1 MKWTSCLRRWFFRPL
16 LLCFLST
23 AVFAEGFDWNSD
35 TYTLFAADLKHD
47 GDNDLLLQANI
58 TAQKHYFI
66 RGLADA
72 NGCSDSLSGNTDT
85 TGAMTI
91 ACTVSATLA
100 QQTYFVTTIGNSKG
114 LISASKFVDH
124 GQTTTFWVKPNPGY
138 TAMVTGCGGSLS
150 DTIYTT
156 GAITSACT
164 VSATFIH
171 QSSLQTTYL
180 HTDVLGSVILE
191 TDVNGNV
198 KKRTEYQPFGESKAN

>member
-1 MKWTSCLRRWFFRPL
+1 MQWTSCLRRWFFRPL

-23 AVFAEGFDWNSD
+23 VVFAKGLDWNSD
-35 TYTLFAADLKHD
+35 TYTLFDADLKLD
-47 GDNDLLLQANI
+47 GDDELLLQAKV
-58 TAQKHYFI
+58 TGQEYYFI
-66 RGLADA
+66 RGQADA
-72 NGCSDSLSGNTDT
+72 NGCSDSLSGDIYA
-85 TGAMTI
+85 TGAITG
-91 ACTVSATLA
+91 ACTVSGTFA
-100 QQTYFVTTIGNSKG
+100 QQTYFVSTIGNSKG
-114 LISASKFVDH
+114 LIAGSKFVNH
-124 GQTTTFWVKPNPGY
+124 GQTTTFWVKPNSGY
-138 TAMVTGCGGSLS
+138 IAKVTGCGGSLS